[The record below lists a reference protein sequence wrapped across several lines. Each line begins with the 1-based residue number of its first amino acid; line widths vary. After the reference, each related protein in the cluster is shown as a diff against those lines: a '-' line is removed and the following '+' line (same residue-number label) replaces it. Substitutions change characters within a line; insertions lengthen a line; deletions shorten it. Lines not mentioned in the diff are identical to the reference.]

1 MKNPEQNIAAWTRA
15 QAKAVRKVALPA
27 VAFGLASVA
36 AAIGQAW
43 LMARVLARG
52 LHADAGPLGVLL
64 GGFGLLALLRAA
76 LGVAADY
83 AAVSA
88 GIAGRRRLR
97 HQVLHRLLALGP
109 ALGRQRH
116 SGELTAVLTDQVEA
130 MEGLFA
136 RWVPAAMLAVMGP
149 ALVLLVAFWT
159 DPWAGGTLLG
169 AGLFVPVGMALSGI
183 GAAVASRRQFVALA
197 RLQARFLDRV
207 RGIATIVLAG
217 RAEHEAE
224 ALAAAADELRRRTMR
239 VLRVAFLSSSVLD
252 LALAGALVVL
262 ALHYGAAALAGRGG
276 VSLSTSLFAL
286 LLVPEFFAPL
296 RAYAA
301 AYQDRLHATGAAAAL
316 VNLPEPP
323 QEASHAGPQPAIRT
337 ISAHGVSIAF
347 ENVHF
352 AWDKTRGPVLN
363 GLSFRVPA
371 GETLI
376 LIGPS
381 GAGKSTVIEMLLG
394 FIRPDSGRVSLN
406 GLDLFSIAPEARMR
420 LMAWIGQQPM
430 IFAGSLRE
438 NIRFARPEATDAEVA
453 EAARAA
459 RVDAFAASLPRGL
472 DTEVGEGGYGLSG
485 GQAQRVAIARA
496 FLKNAP
502 VLLLDEPTAH
512 LDPATEAEV
521 LESLRRLAAG
531 RTVIL
536 ASHSAAAHAFPGR
549 RLELHGGR
557 ALADAAR
564 GVA

>member
-296 RAYAA
+296 RAFSA
-301 AYQDRLHATGAAAAL
+301 AYQDRLHAAGAAEAL
-316 VNLPEPP
+316 LALPPRQTP
-323 QEASHAGPQPAIRT
+323 KALPVRT
-337 ISAHGVSIAF
+337 VAAHGVTVAF
-347 ENVHF
+347 ENVSLT
-352 AWDKTRGPVLN
+352 WDRARGPALD
-363 GLSFRVPA
+363 GLSFRAPA
-371 GETLI
+371 GETTVLV
-376 LIGPS
+376 GPS
-381 GAGKSTVIEMLLG
+381 GAGKSTVIEILLG
-394 FIRPDSGRVSLN
+394 FVRPDSGRVTLN
-406 GLDLFSIAPEARMR
+406 GAEIATIVPEALSRMT
-420 LMAWIGQQPM
+420 AWIGQRPVL
-430 IFAGSLRE
+430 FAGTLRE
-438 NIRFARPEATDAEVA
+438 NIRFARPDATDAEVA
-453 EAARAA
+453 AAAKAA
-459 RVDAFAASLPRGL
+459 RVDGFARDLPKGL

-485 GQAQRVAIARA
+485 
-496 FLKNAP
+496 
-502 VLLLDEPTAH
+502 
-512 LDPATEAEV
+512 
-521 LESLRRLAAG
+521 
-531 RTVIL
+531 
-536 ASHSAAAHAFPGR
+536 
-549 RLELHGGR
+549 
-557 ALADAAR
+557 
-564 GVA
+564 